1 MLSFEGGRWG
11 VWGGGGQ
18 GHSRHSLFSYSS
30 SSSTPLMF
38 KKIKSGDRLMRE
50 RVTVS
55 GEIVVSRQ
63 TYKPRE
69 RRLCIYAYCSLSH
82 SHGLLRGVYFF
93 IFFSLF
99 YHVSQCFS
107 CLTNI
112 TRFSFLFFK
121 FLSLPQMVF

>member
-1 MLSFEGGRWG
+1 MCGEGEVEDTPGIP
-11 VWGGGGQ
+11 
-18 GHSRHSLFSYSS
+18 SPPTLPPP
-30 SSSTPLMF
+30 PLMF

-82 SHGLLRGVYFF
+82 SHGLLRGVYFL
-93 IFFSLF
+93 FFSPSSTMCHNVLA
-99 YHVSQCFS
+99 V
-107 CLTNI
+107 
-112 TRFSFLFFK
+112 
-121 FLSLPQMVF
+121 